1 MKNCKKYKL
10 IPLLIA
16 SVLACASL
24 AGCSS
29 GTESS
34 TGNSSS
40 VSSSSSN
47 QKRQEGLA
55 NTEVKAGVSEE
66 ATSNSTSFILNGI
79 VDSGMTDDSGNKYIY
94 LDAVIKNST
103 DKEYDLNMLNNFYL
117 LLPDDS
123 EIHFDVRTQLY
134 GQNNIDNYYA
144 NPFTIPANGELS
156 GIFGGFVVSPDITS
170 FTVCFFPTQDEMSNK
185 ESVIKVDV
193 TADNFRTL

>member
-1 MKNCKKYKL
+1 MKNCRKYKF

-29 GTESS
+29 EPE
-34 TGNSSS
+34 SS
-40 VSSSSSN
+40 VSNPTVSSSSN

-55 NTEVKAGVSEE
+55 STEIKVGVSEE
-66 ATSNSTSFILNGI
+66 ATSNDTSFTLNGI

-94 LDAVIKNST
+94 IDAVIKNST
-103 DKEYDLNMLNNFYL
+103 DKEYDLNMLNNFYI
-117 LLPDDS
+117 LLPDSS
-123 EIHFDVRTQLY
+123 EVHFDVRTQLY

-144 NPFTIPANGELS
+144 NPFTLPANGELS
-156 GIFGGFVVSPDITS
+156 GIFGGFVISPDTTS

-193 TADNFRTL
+193 TADNFRAL